1 MKLCRGPLPA
11 GHPLPG
17 VTYFSPDHDVAENA
31 CNLRA
36 TPPVEALRRV
46 DGPCVLLDAHR
57 APDEW
62 FVLADMMP
70 NLLVQGDPRAL
81 RPQSCSRFADELA
94 KQPWSQNLPMP
105 QPHVR
110 CVARL
115 RDAWEH
121 AEGKTVVLAA
131 NRSTAGTVYQS
142 LRPDGLLAGDL
153 VHDYYGRSYRVN
165 DATSS
170 NTHIFVDGGRLA
182 KKKECLQQHVVV
194 SPGSVRC
201 GEYDT
206 VIVMPGV
213 SPTLGRAVCFR
224 CRFMVVAVAHSP
236 YGYLAS
242 YTSA

>member
-1 MKLCRGPLPA
+1 M
-11 GHPLPG
+11 PG
-17 VTYFSPDHDVAENA
+17 VVYFSPDHDVAEQA

-46 DGPCVLLDAHR
+46 DGPCVLLEAHR

-62 FVLADMMP
+62 FAEAQAMP
-70 NLLVQGDPRAL
+70 NLVVQGDPCAL
-81 RPQSCSRFADELA
+81 RPKNCSLFADELA
-94 KQPWSQNLPMP
+94 KQPLPRSP
-105 QPHVR
+105 TVLKPHLR

-115 RDAWEH
+115 RDAWDH

-131 NRSTAGTVYQS
+131 NRTTAGTVFQS

-153 VHDYYGRSYRVN
+153 VYDYYGRSYRVN

-170 NTHIFVDGGRLA
+170 TTHIFVDGGRCA
-182 KKKECLQQHVVV
+182 KKREHLQQHIVV

-213 SPTLGRAVCFR
+213 SPMLGRSVCWR

-236 YGYLAS
+236 HGYVSS
-242 YTSA
+242 YTAT